1 MSRAKSGSYRTSGVK
16 AKRSVSSVTKT
27 TRELSEG
34 IAISLR
40 AQVEPVVL
48 LPQSIQT
55 LQQQGRT
62 QDVPKLMQLTK
73 IIASDFDTF
82 SAEREVL
89 NTKFENLVKNKP
101 AERSAQ
107 AEHHLNISMMGLE
120 FMGLNDRIM
129 QTMMKANTDYSEI
142 LKQPQ
147 EAARG

>member
-1 MSRAKSGSYRTSGVK
+1 MSRSQSGSYRTSGVK
-16 AKRSVSSVTKT
+16 AKKSVTSVTKT

-48 LPQSIQT
+48 LPASIQT
-55 LQQQGRT
+55 LHQQGRP

-82 SAEREVL
+82 SGEREQL
-89 NTKFENLVKNKP
+89 NAKFEALVKNKP
-101 AERSAQ
+101 VERAAQ

-120 FMGLNDRIM
+120 FMGLNDRIV
-129 QTMMKANTDYSEI
+129 QTMMKANSDYTEI
-142 LKQPQ
+142 LKAPQ
-147 EAARG
+147 ESSHG